1 MNITLLGN
9 MVFADVIKVKCGHT
23 ELYPVSGIPTGRP
36 CGAKRER
43 ESHMTTKAEIG
54 AVHLQD
60 KHCQKPPESSK
71 RQGRIFP

>member
-1 MNITLLGN
+1 
-9 MVFADVIKVKCGHT
+9 MVFADVINVKCGHT
-23 ELYPVSGIPTGRP
+23 ELYPVSGIPIGRS

-60 KHCQKPPESSK
+60 TRCQKLPETSK
-71 RQGRIFP
+71 RQGRILP